1 MYIAID
7 TRTGKEICRSEKPL
21 DRGFISEAYDI
32 AKTHIEIKQK

>member
-7 TRTGKEICRSEKPL
+7 IRTGREICRSERPI

-32 AKTHIEIKQK
+32 AKTHIEIIQK

>member
-7 TRTGKEICRSEKPL
+7 IRTGREICRSERPI
-21 DRGFISEAYDI
+21 DRGWVSEFYDI